1 MIANYLGLSWE
12 EGAKLQLD
20 ESLTIQ
26 ECLEVIIDHHR
37 CIHQLPSSDLLFIY
51 LAIDDFAKVGD
62 STTGSAYDDVLQQ
75 IQQTVFPNG
84 IVSVVFAGAMLHPFQ
99 EVCKQRGINALEMR
113 TPIFSDEQIEMVL
126 RYDVGLN
133 ATYLQHPTFRA
144 LLHDLGA
151 HLHLIGIA
159 ISMLE
164 FHFDPESIRAS
175 RKAVEG
181 YVSRITNDLVS
192 TDANELLALAICG
205 LSTSPFHSLADDSQF
220 TLEALDATGL
230 ILLVPSDK
238 LPLAQAYLPRIIMDD
253 VLRKH
258 RLGGYYIDATNGL
271 VYFLDRLRDTLHFS
285 MLIAL
290 YLGIKRHYLLQ
301 TLPDVTVDM
310 LLPNP
315 GVDSP
320 ASPQVQR
327 PSSPCTRES
336 TDSVLRWQGNPF
348 PEVDSRTVK
357 KHLSCGR
364 IVVNTKEASINV
376 VMAANVPTAE
386 GSSCGLLSIFA
397 DFSPSLINQS
407 VTKDEV
413 EGRVTS
419 AFEVVKQSSR
429 CHLAMIPA

>member
-1 MIANYLGLSWE
+1 
-12 EGAKLQLD
+12 
-20 ESLTIQ
+20 
-26 ECLEVIIDHHR
+26 
-37 CIHQLPSSDLLFIY
+37 
-51 LAIDDFAKVGD
+51 
-62 STTGSAYDDVLQQ
+62 
-75 IQQTVFPNG
+75 
-84 IVSVVFAGAMLHPFQ
+84 
-99 EVCKQRGINALEMR
+99 MR
-113 TPIFSDEQIEMVL
+113 TPIFSDEHIERVL

-133 ATYLQHPTFRA
+133 ETYLQNPTFRA

-181 YVSRITNDLVS
+181 YVSRITKGLAS

-205 LSTSPFHSLADDSQF
+205 LHTSPFHSLTADSQL
-220 TLEALDATGL
+220 TLETLDAAGP

-238 LPLAQAYLPRIIMDD
+238 VPLAQAYLPRIIMDD
-253 VLRKH
+253 VLRQH
-258 RLGGYYIDATNGL
+258 LLGGYYYIDATNGL
-271 VYFLDRLRDTLHFS
+271 VYFIDRLRDTLHFL

-336 TDSVLRWQGNPF
+336 TDSVLRWQGSPF

-357 KHLSCGR
+357 KHLSYGR

-376 VMAANVPTAE
+376 IMAANVPTAE

-419 AFEVVKQSSR
+419 AYEVVKQSSR
-429 CHLAMIPA
+429 CHLAMIPAVITNRPLDSDVRQLTTTNVGGRLNDRMLVVGQPNMSQVLGPTLGRMITSRWAPYNSTAQATYSTLKACLALRPRMKLL